1 LNTVSCEHQVSH
13 YLSLL
18 HYNGNI
24 VQLGLV
30 KDFHNVNQMSVIG
43 GRKTITG
50 SHIGGIK
57 ATEECLELCAK
68 A

>member
-1 LNTVSCEHQVSH
+1 
-13 YLSLL
+13 
-18 HYNGNI
+18 
-24 VQLGLV
+24 
-30 KDFHNVNQMSVIG
+30 MSVIG